1 MQAQL
6 SRQKNPPKN
15 KKIVG
20 QILASV
26 LLIKQIHTE
35 FWLNNF
41 KNCLNFFEKQY
52 QFCKNKI
59 LVHYVPLQN

>member
-6 SRQKNPPKN
+6 SRQKKTPKN
-15 KKIVG
+15 KKIV
-20 QILASV
+20 
-26 LLIKQIHTE
+26 LLIKQIYTE